1 MMMRPD
7 QNIAEDGMSNDFQ
20 DGKHHE
26 GDVAFIRS
34 LADLLNSSELNE
46 IQVKR
51 EYGEHD
57 RLTVSLTKQGKQVVY
72 AQAPAAPSAPAQAM
86 GGAPAQIAAPAAGE
100 DPASLPGAVTSP
112 MVGTAYMAAEP
123 GSAAFVSV
131 GQSVAEGD
139 TLMIVEA
146 MKTMNH
152 IPSPRAGVVRRILID
167 DGSPVEFGTPL
178 MIVE

>member
-1 MMMRPD
+1 
-7 QNIAEDGMSNDFQ
+7 MSNDSN

-34 LADLLNSSELNE
+34 LAELLNASELNE
-46 IQVKR
+46 ISVKR

-57 RLTVSLTKQGKQVVY
+57 RLTISLTKQGKQVVY
-72 AQAPAAPSAPAQAM
+72 ASAPAPQAAPAAAAPAA
-86 GGAPAQIAAPAAGE
+86 GVPALAAPAAGE
-100 DPASLPGAVTSP
+100 DLASHPGAVASP
-112 MVGTAYMAAEP
+112 MVGTAYLSAEP
-123 GSAAFVSV
+123 GAAAFVQI
-131 GQSVAEGD
+131 GQAVAEGE

-152 IPSPRAGVVRRILID
+152 IPSPRAGTVKRILVD
-167 DGSPVEFGTPL
+167 DGSPVEFGTLL